1 MKGIPTGD
9 NCVCFDL
16 LLQIA
21 AKGFFGVADVVL
33 RRRIAI
39 DPIGDAHIAL
49 ENEPQC

>member
-9 NCVCFDL
+9 NGVCFDL